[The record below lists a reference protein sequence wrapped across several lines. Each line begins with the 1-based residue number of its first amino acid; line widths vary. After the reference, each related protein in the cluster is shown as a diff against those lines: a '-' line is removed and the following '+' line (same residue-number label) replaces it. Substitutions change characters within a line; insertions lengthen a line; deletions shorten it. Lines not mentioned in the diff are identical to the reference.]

1 MVSNKGES
9 VRHEDDTRWTWTR
22 IVWYGKL
29 LFLGH
34 VWEWGGL
41 MSLLWMAVGEMPGE
55 NVRCP
60 GGAVD
65 RKQVGKSHMQ
75 TRF

>member
-1 MVSNKGES
+1 MGNCYFPVMFGRE
-9 VRHEDDTRWTWTR
+9 
-22 IVWYGKL
+22 
-29 LFLGH
+29 
-34 VWEWGGL
+34 GGL

-55 NVRCP
+55 IVRCP